1 MKSSDV
7 YPSKY
12 LKSEE
17 LDNDLTV
24 TIKSIDLEK
33 LESKDG
39 SMQEKPV
46 VYFQEIQKGFVL
58 NKTNWSLIARQHGDE
73 SDEWPGHKITLFV
86 MDVEAFGDI
95 VSAIRVRP
103 PRKTVPKV
111 EGVKK
116 GLEVEQD
123 GELITK
129 YWLAVKAFGLD
140 KKKGLQILAENKNDF
155 ASALRFLESDDV
167 PR

>member
-1 MKSSDV
+1 
-7 YPSKY
+7 
-12 LKSEE
+12 
-17 LDNDLTV
+17 
-24 TIKSIDLEK
+24 
-33 LESKDG
+33 
-39 SMQEKPV
+39 MQEKPV

-116 GLEVEQD
+116 GLE
-123 GELITK
+123 
-129 YWLAVKAFGLD
+129 
-140 KKKGLQILAENKNDF
+140 ILADNKNDF

-167 PR
+167 PM